1 VTTGSAS
8 PAERVIVDA
17 SVMVDLVARTS
28 DRFAAVRAR
37 LAHTV
42 MHAPAH
48 LDAEVLS
55 ALGRMQRAGV
65 LTVGQV
71 DAALEELRQAPVTR
85 HALAPL
91 ILGAWARRATLR
103 LADALYV
110 ELADT
115 TNHLLLTT
123 DQRLARAWS
132 LAESV
137 GG

>member
-1 VTTGSAS
+1 MSTASAL
-8 PAERVIVDA
+8 PAEQVIVDA
-17 SVMVDLVARTS
+17 SVMVDLVARTD
-28 DRFAAVRAR
+28 DRFSAVRER

-48 LDAEVLS
+48 LDAEVL
-55 ALGRMQRAGV
+55 AAPGRMQRAGV

-71 DAALEELRQAPVTR
+71 DAALDDLRQAPVAR

-91 ILGAWARRATLR
+91 IVGAWARRATLR

-115 TNHLLLTT
+115 RDMLLLTT
-123 DQRLARAWS
+123 DQRLARAWPS
-132 LAESV
+132 ADAIA
-137 GG
+137 